1 MLIARLQSLGL
12 VVGPALFAL
21 SPLFWVGGHYGI
33 VGGMLIAVATVP
45 WVYGLLGEYGR
56 LRPLL
61 PRIAGLWLLLVLL
74 GMFGT
79 IAFGLQGFF
88 EGVFG
93 VADRTALDAF
103 ADYPPWG
110 AAVLLLSGPVFPFAL
125 LILGILHWRTRLS
138 PRWTAGLLCAA
149 AVLFPLAR
157 LLRLEP
163 LAVAADLLM
172 LAAFCVL
179 AWRSWPRR

>member
-1 MLIARLQSLGL
+1 MVIARLQTLGL

-21 SPLFWVGGHYGI
+21 SPLFWVDGHYGI

-45 WVYGLLGEYGR
+45 WVYGLVGEYGR
-56 LRPLL
+56 LRPLY
-61 PRIAGLWLLLVLL
+61 PRVAGLWLLLVLL

-93 VADRTALDAF
+93 VADQAALDAF
-103 ADYPPWG
+103 ASYPPWG
-110 AAVLLLSGPVFPFAL
+110 AAVLLVSGPLFPLAL
-125 LILGILHWRTRLS
+125 LVLGVMQWRARLS
-138 PRWTAGLLCAA
+138 PRWAAGLLCAA
-149 AVLFPLAR
+149 AALFPLAR
-157 LLRLEP
+157 LARLD
-163 LAVAADLLM
+163 LVAFAADLLM